1 MILGLGLHGG
11 GVGAARFFAR
21 LGYKVIVTDLK
32 AKKELSGSLKKLS
45 GLDIRYILGRHRIKD
60 ITNGSLIVR
69 NPGIPSDSPY
79 LKAAL
84 DHSIPVTSDGEL
96 LLELAP
102 REKIIG
108 VTGTKGKTT
117 TSMLIGHLLGKKACV
132 LGIPGVS
139 FFDYFY
145 FRREPDWIVAEFS
158 SFDLEYVER
167 SPHIAVF
174 TSLFPDHLNRYPSF
188 KKYASTK
195 MNLIRY
201 QTKGDIAI
209 LSSSSAVRSH
219 LPKTQGKI
227 IRVNQ
232 SKRKSL
238 PWPTS
243 PLSGAL
249 AAEVGRAL
257 GFTQNTIQ
265 KRFRSF
271 RPPSGRLEIF
281 LRENSRIFINDTTST
296 SPGAA
301 IYSLNLIK
309 ERFGN
314 HYPLTVITGGEEKSF
329 SIKELKTYARF
340 LKNRGARLV
349 LLAGSMTEKLKK
361 YLPLGLRTHTSM
373 KSAMREAIKSQGI
386 IVLLPAAASFNMF
399 SNEFDRGEKF
409 KKAVYNATRKK

>member
-1 MILGLGLHGG
+1 MKKRFLRERLRARFFARVKDYREASILILGLGVHGG

-60 ITNGSLIVR
+60 ITNSSLIVR

-79 LKAAL
+79 LKAARN
-84 DHSIPVTSDGEL
+84 HKVPVTSDSEL

-158 SFDLEYVER
+158 SFDLEYVKR

-209 LSSSSAVRSH
+209 LYSSPNLGPRRINPLAYYNHGSSDFYNLIVTG
-219 LPKTQGKI
+219 LY
-227 IRVNQ
+227 
-232 SKRKSL
+232 
-238 PWPTS
+238 
-243 PLSGAL
+243 
-249 AAEVGRAL
+249 
-257 GFTQNTIQ
+257 
-265 KRFRSF
+265 
-271 RPPSGRLEIF
+271 RLDQICQY
-281 LRENSRIFINDTTST
+281 
-296 SPGAA
+296 A
-301 IYSLNLIK
+301 IY
-309 ERFGN
+309 R
-314 HYPLTVITGGEEKSF
+314 
-329 SIKELKTYARF
+329 
-340 LKNRGARLV
+340 RGDA
-349 LLAGSMTEKLKK
+349 E
-361 YLPLGLRTHTSM
+361 
-373 KSAMREAIKSQGI
+373 
-386 IVLLPAAASFNMF
+386 
-399 SNEFDRGEKF
+399 
-409 KKAVYNATRKK
+409 